1 MYEYNVQMYLIFT
14 DLQLTVENN
23 ENVSD
28 MIDNGGLSIHMM
40 KDDDGINWSFFEKSG
55 KNYKLN

>member
-1 MYEYNVQMYLIFT
+1 
-14 DLQLTVENN
+14 
-23 ENVSD
+23 
-28 MIDNGGLSIHMM
+28 MIDNGGLSIHNIMM

>member
-1 MYEYNVQMYLIFT
+1 
-14 DLQLTVENN
+14 
-23 ENVSD
+23 